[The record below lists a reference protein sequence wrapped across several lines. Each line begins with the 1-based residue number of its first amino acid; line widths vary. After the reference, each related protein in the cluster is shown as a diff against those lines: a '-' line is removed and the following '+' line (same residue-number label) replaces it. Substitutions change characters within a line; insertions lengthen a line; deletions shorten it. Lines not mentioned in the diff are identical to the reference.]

1 MIRRIKILLF
11 IIGLLFIVLSSA
23 LIISTTCEIDELN
36 NIVPINII
44 GYQSDFF
51 YLTLIIYLF
60 FVFVKKNLSSIIITF
75 FGGFLLLYF
84 YIEISHAGW
93 GEPCGHSINNN
104 FYYLLSGLISQA
116 LAKLVSYFEVLKIN
130 ENEPK
135 DRNKINQNIINR
147 EFRLSTK
154 NRIMNSIISLPL
166 ISTIIFLALFVTFGM
181 IGKILLVASIVYFI
195 YRHITRTVVRVYF
208 DLEEVRIKMISGS
221 WFKIPYN
228 QFKHYYPVRMKQ
240 GFTQDLMFTFFLTSK
255 KITKA
260 FSVICPD
267 DLEEELGA
275 FLEGKVKK
283 NHQLKNKL

>member
-11 IIGLLFIVLSSA
+11 IIGLLLIVLSSA
-23 LIISTTCEIDELN
+23 LLISTTCEIDELN
-36 NIVPINII
+36 NIVPKNII

-75 FGGFLLLYF
+75 FGGFMLLYF

-116 LAKLVSYFEVLKIN
+116 LAKLVSYFEDLKFK

-135 DRNKINQNIINR
+135 YKNKINQNIINR
-147 EFRLSTK
+147 EFRLSTN

-166 ISTIIFLALFVTFGM
+166 ISTFIFLALFVTFGM
-181 IGKILLVASIVYFI
+181 IGKILLVASIGYFI

-221 WFKIPYN
+221 WFKLTYN
-228 QFKHYYPVRMKQ
+228 QFKHYYPVRMRQ

-255 KITKA
+255 KITKS

-283 NHQLKNKL
+283 IIN